1 MFWSSAWWSQN
12 FKICGVG
19 ELTFLSWRWFN
30 TGVQMGS
37 IRPWRKL
44 CWDHQRKTK
53 IVGHPTTW
61 RWNLNPYSMF
71 HRSYYIQQC
80 NVNLLLCANTNVVC
94 GTDKKGRGTDY
105 SHLWLGPSIKMVN
118 REGHCPCL
126 SLTNPVV
133 CLSVCPSD
141 SNHSMSVCDHHP
153 IGAIRKAKG
162 GPRAKNSLLMDW
174 EGSHTRA
181 FWTGVAGN
189 GCLVPLVT
197 L

>member
-1 MFWSSAWWSQN
+1 MFKWVPLGRGES
-12 FKICGVG
+12 CVG
-19 ELTFLSWRWFN
+19 IIKERLKLS
-30 TGVQMGS
+30 G
-37 IRPWRKL
+37 
-44 CWDHQRKTK
+44 
-53 IVGHPTTW
+53 
-61 RWNLNPYSMF
+61 
-71 HRSYYIQQC
+71 IQQPGDETWIHIPYFIVQSTY
-80 NVNLLLCANTNVVC
+80 NSAMESSWLCANTNVVC